1 MEPTTRRT
9 SEALALLF
17 WLAGQVS
24 HATPSA
30 KDSVNAGKESLEIL
44 CTAHVPLV
52 ACYIIIDVHIYMN
65 LLKLA
70 DVH

>member
-9 SEALALLF
+9 SEALAKLQQV
-17 WLAGQVS
+17 AGQVS

-30 KDSVNAGKESLEIL
+30 KDSVREKNSRS
-44 CTAHVPLV
+44 HVPLV
-52 ACYIIIDVHIYMN
+52 VCYLHIMN

-70 DVH
+70 AVNQHSLFKNYSP

>member
-9 SEALALLF
+9 SEALALLL

-30 KDSVNAGKESLEIL
+30 KDSVRETNSRS
-44 CTAHVPLV
+44 HVPLV
-52 ACYIIIDVHIYMN
+52 VGYLHIYICTYIHESIE
-65 LLKLA
+65 
-70 DVH
+70 VS

>member
-9 SEALALLF
+9 SEALALLL
-17 WLAGQVS
+17 WLGGQVS

-30 KDSVNAGKESLEIL
+30 KDSVREKNSRS
-44 CTAHVPLV
+44 HVPLV
-52 ACYIIIDVHIYMN
+52 VCYLHIMN

>member
-30 KDSVNAGKESLEIL
+30 KDSVREQESLEIL

-52 ACYIIIDVHIYMN
+52 VCYIIIYVQIYMN

>member
-9 SEALALLF
+9 SEALALLL

-30 KDSVNAGKESLEIL
+30 KDSVREKESLEIL
-44 CTAHVPLV
+44 CTAHE
-52 ACYIIIDVHIYMN
+52 
-65 LLKLA
+65 
-70 DVH
+70 

>member
-9 SEALALLF
+9 SEALALLL

-30 KDSVNAGKESLEIL
+30 KDSVREKNSRS
-44 CTAHVPLV
+44 HVPLV
-52 ACYIIIDVHIYMN
+52 VCYLHIYIN
-65 LLKLA
+65 ICTYLHESIE
-70 DVH
+70 VS